1 MEIHLPLSGE
11 NGDLYRISPIINFQT
26 KKNKYSKASDKVE
39 SLVIQANERKP
50 ILKCKRYN

>member
-26 KKNKYSKASDKVE
+26 KKNKYSKADDKVE